1 MINKLLLII
10 FCSLFVANC
19 STYKPLI
26 NPETSKDKHNGNVIA
41 GNYWKDLQACNY
53 IYTENTGILAD
64 KLGMADKKGFINKC
78 MNDYGYSILR

>member
-1 MINKLLLII
+1 MINRLLLII
-10 FCSLFVANC
+10 FCLFLSNC

-26 NPETSKDKHNGNVIA
+26 NPETSKDKHNGDVIA

-53 IYTENTGILAD
+53 IYTQNTGILAD
-64 KLGMADKKGFINKC
+64 KLGMTNKKGFLNKC